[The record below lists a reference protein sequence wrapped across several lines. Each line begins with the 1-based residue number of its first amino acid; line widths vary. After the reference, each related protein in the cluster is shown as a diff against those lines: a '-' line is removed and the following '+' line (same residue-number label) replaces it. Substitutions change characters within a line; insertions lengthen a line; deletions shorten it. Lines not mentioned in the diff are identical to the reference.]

1 MARGGAPAGRGGGGA
16 GARVRAAGARAA
28 AVTPRS
34 LPLARRGSAAGA
46 RRAGGEGGDK
56 SWGELADEAGAVG
69 RSLLGKLVGQAR
81 GAGER
86 ALEAGGK
93 AREALDRKS
102 RKSEPAEAAGPGA
115 EIDRFFEETGLPWP
129 ARKVLGGL
137 TKNLLGT
144 FAEQMR
150 EQAQGAAEV
159 REAAV
164 RAVEASEEVRRAL
177 GGPARVGEVPL
188 SQSSQSTTIN
198 GRQVQQV
205 SLLLPVYGPGGVA
218 AQAAVMARTGAAD
231 ESRMQVRVTLPS
243 GQVLDLADV
252 GGGGDVIDIDAID
265 V

>member
-1 MARGGAPAGRGGGGA
+1 
-16 GARVRAAGARAA
+16 V
-28 AVTPRS
+28 
-34 LPLARRGSAAGA
+34 
-46 RRAGGEGGDK
+46 
-56 SWGELADEAGAVG
+56 
-69 RSLLGKLVGQAR
+69 
-81 GAGER
+81 
-86 ALEAGGK
+86 
-93 AREALDRKS
+93 LDRKS